1 MSATKTPSRAV
12 VLHQTRFSLIDT
24 IRLPQVNHFSLQPL
38 AFSIA
43 LLNGAAEDVEH
54 FFAGV
59 RILANQSSGRSP
71 LGDIFTKGYF
81 TGGSGV
87 SVPEDCGGELV
98 DVPGFTA
105 GTVSAPASSSGRMV
119 MAMRRFLALPS
130 AVALSARGRYSP

>member
-1 MSATKTPSRAV
+1 MALRRTSNIFCRRSDIGK
-12 VLHQTRFSLIDT
+12 
-24 IRLPQVNHFSLQPL
+24 
-38 AFSIA
+38 SI
-43 LLNGAAEDVEH
+43 LWL
-54 FFAGV
+54 
-59 RILANQSSGRSP
+59 
-71 LGDIFTKGYF
+71 FTAQGYF